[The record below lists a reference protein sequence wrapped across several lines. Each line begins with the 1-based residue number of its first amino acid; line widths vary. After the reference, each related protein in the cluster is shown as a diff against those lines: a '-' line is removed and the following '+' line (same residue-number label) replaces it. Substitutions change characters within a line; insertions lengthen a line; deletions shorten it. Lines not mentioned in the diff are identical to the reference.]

1 MLLLLIPLDSCV
13 IMLAVTPLSM
23 SILWLLLLLFLDS
36 IGRTILAIL
45 VDAKP
50 CERASAAAAA
60 DLSKI
65 YYRKPV
71 LPLLLLLLLLICR
84 SRSPSLMLWAV

>member
-50 CERASAAAAA
+50 CERASAAAA